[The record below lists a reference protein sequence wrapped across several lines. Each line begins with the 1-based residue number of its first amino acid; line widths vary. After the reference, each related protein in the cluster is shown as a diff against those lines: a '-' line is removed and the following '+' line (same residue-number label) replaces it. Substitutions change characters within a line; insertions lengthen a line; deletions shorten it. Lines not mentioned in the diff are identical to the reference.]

1 MLSLN
6 LTLHYLTHLKLDF
19 ERARRV
25 EDVVGVLDEL
35 DEGGG
40 GREGVRLA
48 LQQ

>member
-25 EDVVGVLDEL
+25 EDVVGVLDVL
-35 DEGGG
+35 DKGAG
-40 GREGVRLA
+40 GRKGVGLA
-48 LQQ
+48 L